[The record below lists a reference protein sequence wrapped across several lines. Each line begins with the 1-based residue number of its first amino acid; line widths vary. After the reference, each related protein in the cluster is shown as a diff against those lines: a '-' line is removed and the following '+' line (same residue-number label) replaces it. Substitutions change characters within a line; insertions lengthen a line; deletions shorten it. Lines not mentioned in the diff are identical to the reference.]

1 MNAKATSVVSTKGG
15 VGKSTTAANLGAFC
29 ADAGLKTLLIDLDP
43 VQPSLS
49 SYYELPEV
57 AQGGIYDLLAA
68 NITDPARI
76 ISRTIIPNLDV
87 VISNDQNNQAQQPT
101 APGARWPAP
110 AGKPHAVPE
119 TGLRPGAD
127 RHPRCALRF
136 TRNGRARIGSGC
148 FPLQPNM
155 LTAREFNRGTMQM
168 LDGLRPYERLG
179 MRIPKVQIV
188 INCLDQTN
196 DSRAI
201 HENVRA
207 IFDEH
212 QDISVL
218 ETTVPDAVVFRNA
231 ASRGLPA
238 HRLETRQPSNRTSAP
253 ALEIIRNLA
262 IEVFP
267 EWTDR
272 FLALTP
278 EAVAALV
285 KGGR

>member
-1 MNAKATSVVSTKGG
+1 MQVVSIISTKGG
-15 VGKSTTAANLGAFC
+15 VGKTTTAANLGGFI
-29 ADAGLKTLLIDLDP
+29 ADAGLRVLLLDLD
-43 VQPSLS
+43 VQPTLS
-49 SYYELPEV
+49 SYFTLDVRAP
-57 AQGGIYDLLAA
+57 GGIYQMLAF
-68 NITDPARI
+68 NERRI
-76 ISRTIIPNLDV
+76 EQLVSRTVIAGLDLV
-87 VISNDQNNQAQQPT
+87 LSDDHRGELNT
-101 APGARWPAP
+101 LLLHAPDGRLRLRHLLPALAPLYDLVLIDTQGARS
-110 AGKPHAVPE
+110 
-119 TGLRPGAD
+119 
-127 RHPRCALRF
+127 ALLEMVVL
-136 TRNGRARIGSGC
+136 ASDLVVS
-148 FPLQPNM
+148 PLQPNM

>member
-49 SYYELPEV
+49 SYYELPDGRLRL
-57 AQGGIYDLLAA
+57 ANLMPSLKQGYDLVL
-68 NITDPARI
+68 IDT
-76 ISRTIIPNLDV
+76 
-87 VISNDQNNQAQQPT
+87 Q
-101 APGARWPAP
+101 GARS
-110 AGKPHAVPE
+110 
-119 TGLRPGAD
+119 
-127 RHPRCALRF
+127 ALLEMVVL
-136 TRNGRARIGSGC
+136 ASDLVVS
-148 FPLQPNM
+148 PLQPNM

>member
-1 MNAKATSVVSTKGG
+1 MQVVSIISTKGG
-15 VGKSTTAANLGAFC
+15 VGKTTTAANLGGLA
-29 ADAGLKTLLIDLDP
+29 ADAGLRVLLLDLD
-43 VQPSLS
+43 VQPTLS
-49 SYYELPEV
+49 SYYELTQRAP
-57 AQGGIYDLLAA
+57 GGIYELLAF
-68 NITDPARI
+68 NERDLGQLV
-76 ISRTIIPNLDV
+76 SRTIIAGLDLV
-87 VISNDQNNQAQQPT
+87 LSDDHRGELNT
-101 APGARWPAP
+101 LLLHAPDGRLRLRHLLPALAPLYDLVLIDTQGARS
-110 AGKPHAVPE
+110 
-119 TGLRPGAD
+119 
-127 RHPRCALRF
+127 ALLEMVVL
-136 TRNGRARIGSGC
+136 ASDLVVS
-148 FPLQPNM
+148 PLQPNM

>member
-1 MNAKATSVVSTKGG
+1 MKATSVVSTKGG

-87 VISNDQNNQAQQPT
+87 VISNDQNNQLNNLLLQ
-101 APGARWPAP
+101 APDGRLRLANLMPSLKQGYDLVLIDTQGARS
-110 AGKPHAVPE
+110 
-119 TGLRPGAD
+119 
-127 RHPRCALRF
+127 ALLEMVVL
-136 TRNGRARIGSGC
+136 ASDLVVS
-148 FPLQPNM
+148 PLQPNM

-179 MRIPKVQIV
+179 MRIPSVQIV

-201 HENVRA
+201 
-207 IFDEH
+207 

>member
-1 MNAKATSVVSTKGG
+1 
-15 VGKSTTAANLGAFC
+15 
-29 ADAGLKTLLIDLDP
+29 
-43 VQPSLS
+43 
-49 SYYELPEV
+49 
-57 AQGGIYDLLAA
+57 
-68 NITDPARI
+68 
-76 ISRTIIPNLDV
+76 
-87 VISNDQNNQAQQPT
+87 
-101 APGARWPAP
+101 
-110 AGKPHAVPE
+110 
-119 TGLRPGAD
+119 
-127 RHPRCALRF
+127 
-136 TRNGRARIGSGC
+136 
-148 FPLQPNM
+148 
-155 LTAREFNRGTMQM
+155 
-168 LDGLRPYERLG
+168 
-179 MRIPKVQIV
+179 
-188 INCLDQTN
+188 
-196 DSRAI
+196 
-201 HENVRA
+201 A

>member
-1 MNAKATSVVSTKGG
+1 LANLMPSLKQGYDLVLIDTQGARSALLEMVVLASDLVVS
-15 VGKSTTAANLGAFC
+15 
-29 ADAGLKTLLIDLDP
+29 
-43 VQPSLS
+43 
-49 SYYELPEV
+49 
-57 AQGGIYDLLAA
+57 
-68 NITDPARI
+68 
-76 ISRTIIPNLDV
+76 
-87 VISNDQNNQAQQPT
+87 
-101 APGARWPAP
+101 
-110 AGKPHAVPE
+110 
-119 TGLRPGAD
+119 
-127 RHPRCALRF
+127 
-136 TRNGRARIGSGC
+136 
-148 FPLQPNM
+148 PLQPNM

-179 MRIPKVQIV
+179 MRIPNVQIV

>member
-1 MNAKATSVVSTKGG
+1 
-15 VGKSTTAANLGAFC
+15 
-29 ADAGLKTLLIDLDP
+29 
-43 VQPSLS
+43 
-49 SYYELPEV
+49 
-57 AQGGIYDLLAA
+57 
-68 NITDPARI
+68 
-76 ISRTIIPNLDV
+76 
-87 VISNDQNNQAQQPT
+87 
-101 APGARWPAP
+101 
-110 AGKPHAVPE
+110 
-119 TGLRPGAD
+119 
-127 RHPRCALRF
+127 
-136 TRNGRARIGSGC
+136 
-148 FPLQPNM
+148 
-155 LTAREFNRGTMQM
+155 
-168 LDGLRPYERLG
+168 
-179 MRIPKVQIV
+179 MRIPNVQIV

>member
-1 MNAKATSVVSTKGG
+1 
-15 VGKSTTAANLGAFC
+15 
-29 ADAGLKTLLIDLDP
+29 
-43 VQPSLS
+43 
-49 SYYELPEV
+49 
-57 AQGGIYDLLAA
+57 
-68 NITDPARI
+68 
-76 ISRTIIPNLDV
+76 
-87 VISNDQNNQAQQPT
+87 
-101 APGARWPAP
+101 
-110 AGKPHAVPE
+110 
-119 TGLRPGAD
+119 
-127 RHPRCALRF
+127 
-136 TRNGRARIGSGC
+136 
-148 FPLQPNM
+148 M

-179 MRIPKVQIV
+179 MRIPNVQIV

-285 KGGR
+285 KGGRWTWRSLQSPKPATSTQNLCCN

>member
-87 VISNDQNNQAQQPT
+87 VISNDQNNQLNNLLLQ
-101 APGARWPAP
+101 APDGRLRLANLMPSLKQGYDLVLIDTQGARS
-110 AGKPHAVPE
+110 
-119 TGLRPGAD
+119 
-127 RHPRCALRF
+127 ALLEMVVL
-136 TRNGRARIGSGC
+136 ASDLVVS
-148 FPLQPNM
+148 PLQPNM

-179 MRIPKVQIV
+179 MRIPNVQIV

-212 QDISVL
+212 Q
-218 ETTVPDAVVFRNA
+218 
-231 ASRGLPA
+231 
-238 HRLETRQPSNRTSAP
+238 
-253 ALEIIRNLA
+253 
-262 IEVFP
+262 
-267 EWTDR
+267 
-272 FLALTP
+272 
-278 EAVAALV
+278 
-285 KGGR
+285 